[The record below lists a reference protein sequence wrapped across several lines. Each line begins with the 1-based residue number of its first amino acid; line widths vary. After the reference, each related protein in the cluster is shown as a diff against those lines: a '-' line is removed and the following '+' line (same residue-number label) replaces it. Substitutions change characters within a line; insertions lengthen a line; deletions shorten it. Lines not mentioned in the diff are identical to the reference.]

1 MIATSLIAVRRLSQE
16 TRLRLEIQFAK
27 AFEALAETY
36 CIQAVE
42 FVRRLRTRLPIEESL
57 DRFFREVGVPAAME
71 ETVRARALITIG
83 PLAASVRESD
93 AHTASPWTTLRPD
106 QLIETFLRRA
116 HGSEEIQ
123 LECRM
128 AASVSSEAV
137 TATHLAMA
145 LGVAEVLEGEFT
157 PDEAIMHYIRYFN
170 LPSVEAQII
179 LRRALAQLALRED
192 YLPKTLFER
201 SVSGSAWRGSTVTFR
216 TGLALRTR

>member
-1 MIATSLIAVRRLSQE
+1 MIVTGLITIRRLSQE
-16 TRLRLEIQFAK
+16 TRLRLEIHFAK

-42 FVRRLRTRLPIEESL
+42 FVRRLRTRLPVEESL
-57 DRFFREVGVPAAME
+57 DRYFREVGVPAAME
-71 ETVRARALITIG
+71 ETVHARALITIG
-83 PLAASVRESD
+83 PLAASVRESETR
-93 AHTASPWTTLRPD
+93 AAGWIHLWPD
-106 QLIETFLRRA
+106 QLLETIRRRA
-116 HGSEEIQ
+116 HDADEIN

-128 AASVSSEAV
+128 AASVSYEAV

-157 PDEAIMHYIRYFN
+157 PDEALMHYIRYFN

-179 LRRALAQLALRED
+179 LRRALAQLAARED
-192 YLPKTLFER
+192 YVPITLFER

>member
-42 FVRRLRTRLPIEESL
+42 FVRRLRTRLPVEESL

-93 AHTASPWTTLRPD
+93 APTASPWTTLRPD

-116 HGSEEIQ
+116 HGAEEIQ

-145 LGVAEVLEGEFT
+145 LGVADVLDGEFT

-179 LRRALAQLALRED
+179 LRRALAQLAARED

>member
-1 MIATSLIAVRRLSQE
+1 MIIAVRRLSQE
-16 TRLRLEIQFAK
+16 TRLHLEIHYAK

-57 DRFFREVGVPAAME
+57 DRYFREVGVPAAML
-71 ETVRARALITIG
+71 ETVRARALITLG
-83 PLAASVRESD
+83 PLAASVRETD
-93 AHTASPWTTLRPD
+93 ARTASGWTTLLPD
-106 QLIETFLRRA
+106 QLVETIRRHA
-116 HGSEEIQ
+116 HGAEDVS
-123 LECRM
+123 LDCRM

-137 TATHLAMA
+137 AATHVAMA
-145 LGVAEVLEGEFT
+145 LGTVDVLQGEFT

-179 LRRALAQLALRED
+179 LRRALAQLAARED
-192 YLPKTLFER
+192 YLPNTLFER

>member
-1 MIATSLIAVRRLSQE
+1 MIATSLITIRRLSQE
-16 TRLRLEIQFAK
+16 TRLRLEIHFAK

-42 FVRRLRTRLPIEESL
+42 FVRRLRTRLPVEESL

-83 PLAASVRESD
+83 PLAASVREGEARAISG
-93 AHTASPWTTLRPD
+93 WTNLRPD
-106 QLIETFLRRA
+106 QLLETIRRRA
-116 HGSEEIQ
+116 HDADEIN
-123 LECRM
+123 LDCRM

-137 TATHLAMA
+137 AATHLAMA
-145 LGVAEVLEGEFT
+145 LGTAEVLEGEFT
-157 PDEAIMHYIRYFN
+157 PDEAIMHYARSFN
-170 LPSVEAQII
+170 LPSMEAQIV
-179 LRRALAQLALRED
+179 LRRALAQLAARED
-192 YLPKTLFER
+192 YLPNTLFER

>member
-27 AFEALAETY
+27 AFESLAETY

-42 FVRRLRTRLPIEESL
+42 FVRRLRTRLSVEESL
-57 DRFFREVGVPAAME
+57 DRFAREVGVPAAME

-83 PLAASVRESD
+83 PLATSVRESD
-93 AHTASPWTTLRPD
+93 ARASGWTTLRPD

-116 HGSEEIQ
+116 HGAEEIQ

-145 LGVAEVLEGEFT
+145 LGVAEVLDGEFT

-179 LRRALAQLALRED
+179 LRRALAQLAARED

>member
-1 MIATSLIAVRRLSQE
+1 MIATSLIAVRRLSPE

-42 FVRRLRTRLPIEESL
+42 FVRRLRTRLPLEESL
-57 DRFFREVGVPAAME
+57 DRFVKEVGVPASME

-83 PLAASVRESD
+83 PLATSVRESE
-93 AHTASPWTTLRPD
+93 ARPGTGWTALRPD
-106 QLIETFLRRA
+106 QLIETLLRRA
-116 HGSEEIQ
+116 QGLEEFQ

-157 PDEAIMHYIRYFN
+157 PDEAVMHYIRYFN

-179 LRRALAQLALRED
+179 LRRALAQLAARED
-192 YLPKTLFER
+192 YLPKVLFER
-201 SVSGSAWRGSTVTFR
+201 SMSGSAWRGSTVTLR
-216 TGLALRTR
+216 TGLVLRTR

>member
-1 MIATSLIAVRRLSQE
+1 MIIAVRRLSQE
-16 TRLRLEIQFAK
+16 IRLHLEIHYAK

-57 DRFFREVGVPAAME
+57 DRYFRDVGVPAAME
-71 ETVRARALITIG
+71 ETVRARALITLG
-83 PLAASVRESD
+83 PLAASVRETDSR
-93 AHTASPWTTLRPD
+93 AASAWTTLLPD
-106 QLIETFLRRA
+106 QLVETIRRHA
-116 HGSEEIQ
+116 HGAEDIS
-123 LECRM
+123 LDCRM

-137 TATHLAMA
+137 AATHLAMA
-145 LGVAEVLEGEFT
+145 LGTVDVLEGEFT

-179 LRRALAQLALRED
+179 LRRALAQLAARED
-192 YLPKTLFER
+192 YLPNTLFER